1 MTRAKRPYEGTEAY
15 EVGYKTGHIDTTL
28 MYADVLKRYF
38 NFQDE
43 TIDSIEY
50 MVRKKMNEYFDTLEV

>member
-1 MTRAKRPYEGTEAY
+1 VERAKRAYEGTDAY
-15 EVGYKTGHIDTTL
+15 EAGYKIGHIDTTL

-50 MVRKKMNEYFDTLEV
+50 MVKKKMNEYFGTLEV